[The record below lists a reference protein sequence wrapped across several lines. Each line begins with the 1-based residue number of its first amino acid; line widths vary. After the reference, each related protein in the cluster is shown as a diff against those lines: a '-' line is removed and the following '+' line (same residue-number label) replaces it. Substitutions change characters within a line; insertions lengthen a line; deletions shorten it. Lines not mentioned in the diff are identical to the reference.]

1 MNIKFQ
7 LGLFGLVNLVSVLEF
22 LACVPLLHRL
32 PSSSLKN
39 LSQLLIV
46 KSYEIG
52 EYVVREGEP
61 GEGLYIIWEGEAKV
75 IRPGIADDENDLE
88 FQLKR
93 YDYFG
98 SGLSNAVHR
107 ADVVALTK
115 LSCLVLPREHSV
127 LLQAKFIGSAEKSH
141 ETCSLVE
148 RILHLE
154 PIMVDIF
161 QEITPSYAQ
170 NYGNVFGGQLVGQA
184 LAAASKSVDRLK
196 VAHSLHAYFL
206 RAGDS
211 KIPIQY
217 KVKRLRDGRSF
228 ATRKVNAIQK
238 EKVIFTL
245 LASFQNEELGFQHQ
259 EVSMPSVPTPDEL
272 LSMEELREQR
282 LIDPRLPMTFR
293 NKIATAEFVPWPIEI
308 RFCEPR
314 PATNQTKSP
323 PSLRYWFRSKGK
335 LSDDQALH
343 RCVAA
348 FTSDLIFLN
357 VSMNPHRGRGIKMR
371 ALSLN
376 HSMWFHRPFRA
387 DEWVL
392 YVIFSPTSFNARG
405 FVTGQMF
412 NQKGELLVS
421 LVQEGLTMKYI
432 PKRSAANS
440 KL

>member
-1 MNIKFQ
+1 MAPEE
-7 LGLFGLVNLVSVLEF
+7 VLEF

-98 SGLSNAVHR
+98 SGIAGLSNAVHR